1 MSLKFSALYV
11 LMLAAGIVL
20 TVITMVRMRS
30 GKIRIPLWS
39 KILLSFAMIAMLVI
53 TLLGMLPTRSV
64 TVNRDHTTQIITPS
78 KHSYPW
84 AAR

>member
-1 MSLKFSALYV
+1 MSLIFSAFYV

-64 TVNRDHTTQIITPS
+64 AVNRDHTTQIITPS